1 MANRALCVGIN
12 DYPIPDMDLKGCV
25 NDAEAWASALASHFD
40 FNKSDVTVLLN
51 KAATKKRIRKELDGL
66 LRGASRGDVLVF
78 TNSSHGTYI
87 ADTDGDEKRFD
98 EAMCPWDCET
108 NLLVDDELRELFDGL
123 PTGVR
128 LTVVSDSCHSGSVT
142 RAAEPMPTP
151 DDRRRRFMNPRLL
164 NKAVLAAAEA
174 HTARSSRRE
183 KRPESVMKEIL
194 VTGCTDRQYSF
205 DAVIDG
211 KYHGAMTFHA
221 LKALEEAGWDT
232 TYTAWVARTNEL
244 VHDAEYEQDPQLE
257 GKTAMKDNKVFR

>member
-1 MANRALCVGIN
+1 MPVG
-12 DYPIPDMDLKGCV
+12 LQ
-25 NDAEAWASALASHFD
+25 
-40 FNKSDVTVLLN
+40 
-51 KAATKKRIRKELDGL
+51 
-66 LRGASRGDVLVF
+66 
-78 TNSSHGTYI
+78 
-87 ADTDGDEKRFD
+87 
-98 EAMCPWDCET
+98 T

-142 RAAEPMPTP
+142 RAAEPMRTP
-151 DDRRRRFMNPRLL
+151 DDRRRRFLNPRLL
-164 NKAVLAAAEA
+164 SKAVLAAAEEQ
-174 HTARSSRRE
+174 TARSSRRE

-232 TYTAWVARTNEL
+232 TYEAWVARTNEL

-257 GKTAMKDNKVFR
+257 GKTTMKDNKVFR